1 MLDIVV
7 YNNGKLELN
16 VSVEEMI
23 LFGQVLMIL

>member
-7 YNNGKLELN
+7 YNNGELELN